1 MKRKYISIILAIS
14 MMAFIVTFL
23 MIGCRCAVTPA
34 TTVETPTET
43 TAAPETTAPE
53 ETTAPDDLAA
63 AIEAANTELAKVAD
77 AETAY
82 ITAGGLEA
90 DAVYTDVTTAET
102 AVGEAL
108 AAAPQVTVD
117 ILSTTATLTEK
128 LEALDAA
135 TGAPTE
141 STAPETTS

>member
-1 MKRKYISIILAIS
+1 MKRKYISIILAVLI
-14 MMAFIVTFL
+14 MASIVTFP
-23 MIGCRCAVTPA
+23 MIGCTATPA
-34 TTVETPTET
+34 TT
-43 TAAPETTAPE
+43 E
-53 ETTAPDDLAA
+53 ETIAPDDLAA

-77 AETAY
+77 AKTAY

-102 AVGEAL
+102 AVEEAL
-108 AAAPQVTVD
+108 AAEPQVTAD

-135 TGAPTE
+135 T
-141 STAPETTS
+141 

>member
-1 MKRKYISIILAIS
+1 MKRKYTVII
-14 MMAFIVTFL
+14 MAVLIMALIVTFS
-23 MIGCRCAVTPA
+23 MIGCKKATVVTPA

-135 TGAPTE
+135 T
-141 STAPETTS
+141 APETTS